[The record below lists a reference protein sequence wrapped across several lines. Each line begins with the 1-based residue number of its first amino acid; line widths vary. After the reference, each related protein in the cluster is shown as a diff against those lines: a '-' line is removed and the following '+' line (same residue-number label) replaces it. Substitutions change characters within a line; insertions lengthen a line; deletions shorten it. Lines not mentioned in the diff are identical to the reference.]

1 MLSFFNHLGIG
12 RKFAAVAVLALPM
25 FAVPSGMLVRT
36 HLAAIDS
43 ARIESESMSRAGAM
57 LRAIQLTQQHRGL
70 SAGSLAGADAMQAT
84 RQARQAEVDQALDKV
99 ATDSADPMALSAKVT
114 ELRKQWQHLAAA
126 VSGKSLDVDQSHL
139 RHTALVRE
147 QLVALQMLLDATGLS
162 MDSDPAVHHAVSA
175 VLGTMPQMAESLG
188 QLRGL
193 GTALLQRHEATAPER
208 ERLASLL
215 ERVRIQQG
223 DIRQAFA
230 QLARADRQVAQ
241 ASSVEFGAALDAS
254 ERALEM
260 LEGKIL
266 RAAKL
271 DFPAADYFARMTESI
286 DAQYAW
292 TKTGFESLHGLLAGR
307 VATKQRELAL
317 TAGTLVVFGA
327 LVVWLALRLSRHTTR
342 SVERALAMA
351 RAVADGNLT
360 LTIAS
365 DSRDELGQLLDAL
378 GRMSASLRR
387 VVGEVRLASEG
398 IATGSAQIATGNAD
412 LSQRTEQQ
420 ASSLQQTAAS
430 MEQLGATVRHNA
442 STAQQADEVVA
453 QASAAARR
461 GGEVV
466 SQVVGTMDEIT
477 ASSKKIG
484 DIIGVIDSIAF
495 QTNILAL
502 NAAVEA
508 ARAGEQGRGFAVV
521 AAEVRSLAQRSAAA
535 AREIKTLITAS
546 GERVHAGS
554 RLVSEAGA
562 AMGDIVAQVTRVNSL
577 IGEISDASQQQASG
591 IGEVGEAVSHL
602 DSVTQH
608 NAALVEQSAAA
619 AASLSQQAARL
630 VQAVGVFRLQAT

>member
-25 FAVPSGMLVRT
+25 FTVPTVMLVRT
-36 HLAAIDS
+36 DLAAIDS
-43 ARIESESMSRAGAM
+43 ARVEAQSMPRAGAL

-70 SAGSLAGADAMQAT
+70 SAGSLAGADAMQAA
-84 RQARQAEVDQALDKV
+84 RAARQSEVDQALDQV
-99 ATDSADPMALSAKVT
+99 AADSADHLVLSAKVT
-114 ELRKQWQHLAAA
+114 ELRKQWQGLAAA
-126 VSGKSLDVDQSHL
+126 VSGKSLDLDQSNL

-175 VLGTMPQMAESLG
+175 VLGTLPQMAESLG
-188 QLRGL
+188 QLRAF
-193 GTALLQRHEATAPER
+193 GTALLQRHEATAAER

-215 ERVRIQQG
+215 ERVRMQQG
-223 DIRQAFA
+223 DIRHAYA

-241 ASSVEFGAALDAS
+241 ATSAEFGSALDAS
-254 ERALEM
+254 ERTLEL

-271 DFPAADYFARMTESI
+271 DYPAGDYFARMTESI

-292 TKTGFESLHGLLAGR
+292 TKAGFESLDGLLAGR

-327 LVVWLALRLSRHTTR
+327 LVVWLTLRLARHTTR
-342 SVERALAMA
+342 SVERALAMT
-351 RAVADGNLT
+351 RAVAAGDLT

-365 DSRDELGQLLDAL
+365 DSRDELGQLLEAL
-378 GRMSASLRR
+378 GRMCASLRR
-387 VVGEVRLASEG
+387 VVGEVRLASEN

-442 STAQQADEVVA
+442 STAQQANEVVV

-466 SQVVGTMDEIT
+466 SQVVGTMDEIN
-477 ASSKKIG
+477 ASSKRIG

-521 AAEVRSLAQRSAAA
+521 AAEVRSLAQRSAGA

-546 GERVHAGS
+546 GERVQAGS

-562 AMGDIVAQVTRVNSL
+562 AMGDIVAQVTRVDSL
-577 IGEISDASQQQASG
+577 IGEISDASQQQAGG
-591 IGEVGEAVSHL
+591 IGQVGEAVSHL
-602 DSVTQH
+602 DSVTQQ

-630 VQAVGVFRLQAT
+630 VQAVGVFRLQVA